1 MSSFVDKKLICYFL
15 DLAAS
20 NMTSLN
26 LPRRFDE
33 LIEMPREI
41 EDIVYGEDG
50 ERYISEVIS
59 LISYL

>member
-1 MSSFVDKKLICYFL
+1 MNLFFL
-15 DLAAS
+15 DLATS

-41 EDIVYGEDG
+41 EEIVYGEDG

-59 LISYL
+59 FMLYLMKL

>member
-1 MSSFVDKKLICYFL
+1 MNLFFL
-15 DLAAS
+15 DLATS
-20 NMTSLN
+20 HMTSLN

-41 EDIVYGEDG
+41 EEIVYGEDG

-59 LISYL
+59 FMLYLMKL